1 MKGYVNGQMVTLV
14 KDQNTG
20 KWVPNAVAVAN
31 NNRSVATTNRDA
43 SIVSDEKYQ
52 MGFMDAF
59 EQLGAV
65 LDGVAD
71 TGELQAALNQFKR
84 MRERGEGPD
93 RNITFQDLMD
103 YINGCRQRRTNAG
116 YLLQNPDR
124 ARIGYNN

>member
-31 NNRSVATTNRDA
+31 NNRGVTTTNRDV
-43 SIVSDEKYQ
+43 SITSDERYQ

-71 TGELQAALNQFKR
+71 TGELQSALNQFKR
-84 MRERGEGPD
+84 MKERGEGLD

-103 YINGCRQRRTNAG
+103 YINSCRQRRTNAG
-116 YLLQNPDR
+116 YLQQGPDR
-124 ARIGYNN
+124 ARIGYNG